1 MLLTKNKQKVYQ
13 GQLLKTKKTNIAQVF
28 CFFFVNFKSFL
39 DFLSLL
45 EPKAG
50 LWVKTRSSIEFFVS
64 QFYCLS
70 PQILPKLGYQ
80 VKKLV
85 ILVHLKKKV
94 NLWYSFREFWLFLCM
109 SNRPQICSVFNF
121 AWLCLGGFVRKFFL
135 FLAFR
140 KKENYGYN
148 FLLFFFPK
156 FYFSKRR
163 EHSRQKLVYYFTQN
177 WIQTRQ
183 TKIRQ

>member
-1 MLLTKNKQKVYQ
+1 VWQNKQIFLLTKNKQKVYQ

-39 DFLSLL
+39 DFFSLL
-45 EPKAG
+45 EPKSG

-121 AWLCLGGFVRKFFL
+121 A
-135 FLAFR
+135 
-140 KKENYGYN
+140 
-148 FLLFFFPK
+148 
-156 FYFSKRR
+156 
-163 EHSRQKLVYYFTQN
+163 
-177 WIQTRQ
+177 
-183 TKIRQ
+183 